1 MSPSHSGSA
10 PRKRR
15 AAGILTLIL
24 AMALAALFILVAPV
38 LAQNQDPP
46 TDPPATPTGLSGE
59 AGHDRVTLRWN
70 DPGDDTI
77 TGYQVL
83 RLNKAVDDV
92 GVFHIHVDDTGSA
105 ANGYVDQLDVEPETN
120 YVYRLKARNAAGLS
134 SQSDFFDARTPAGP
148 PRKPTGLKGYED
160 HEWVALRWDDPGDD
174 TITGYQVLRRNPA
187 VDAQGVFHIIE
198 NDTGSAAT
206 EYVDRM
212 DVEPETDYVYR
223 IKARNAAG
231 LSSQS
236 DYFDART
243 PAGPPPGSPA
253 TPNGADR
260 RGAPL
265 PCDALLGRPRGP
277 DITGYQVLRRN
288 KSVDAQGVFHII
300 EDDTGSEATEY
311 VDLNVEPETPYLYRI
326 KARNAV
332 GLRPLEPLVRRQ
344 DPGSAP
350 GGDDHSHS
358 AHDRRGDQQDVHS
371 GVGLAANTRT

>member
-253 TPNGADR
+253 TPNGLTGEVHPYHVTLSWDDPEDR
-260 RGAPL
+260 TSPATRCSDAINQWTPKGCSTLSRMTRGA
-265 PCDALLGRPRGP
+265 RPP
-277 DITGYQVLRRN
+277 STWTWMW
-288 KSVDAQGVFHII
+288 S
-300 EDDTGSEATEY
+300 
-311 VDLNVEPETPYLYRI
+311 
-326 KARNAV
+326 
-332 GLRPLEPLVRRQ
+332 LRPPTCTASRRATQ
-344 DPGSAP
+344 WG
-350 GGDDHSHS
+350 
-358 AHDRRGDQQDVHS
+358 
-371 GVGLAANTRT
+371 